1 MKLLAWA
8 CFTAWCVLL
17 VAATGL
23 AARVVPL
30 PNSHLGLAAFTPD
43 LATLFLVTACAR
55 LERGDARLAAFVV
68 AAVRA
73 AFGAD
78 SPLALLAAAWATAEV
93 CAFVR
98 TQLDVEGRFVRATLA
113 GVVAALH
120 ASLVWF
126 AAVRRAP
133 VPARLERDVFDYAL
147 PALLGTAVA
156 ALVLGG
162 LLTRLFGLTPLWR
175 KEETW
180 ALAAP
185 AR

>member
-1 MKLLAWA
+1 MKIAAWA

-43 LATLFLVTACAR
+43 LATLFLVAACAR
-55 LERGDARLAAFVV
+55 LERGDARLAAFLV

-78 SPLALLAAAWATAEV
+78 APLALLAAAWTTAEV

-98 TQLDVEGRFVRATLA
+98 TQLDVEGRFVRAALA
-113 GVVAALH
+113 GLLAALH
-120 ASLVWF
+120 ASFVWF

-133 VPARLERDVFDYAL
+133 VPARLERDVLDYAL
-147 PALLGTAVA
+147 PSLLATAVA

-162 LLTRLFGLTPLWR
+162 LLTHLFGLSPLWR
-175 KEETW
+175 KEAPW

-185 AR
+185 VR